1 MFDKIKQAFQKRADR
16 NRAHRDLLRAIA
28 DHDLAGVKE
37 ISADRELVN
46 LNSYPYLA
54 KAVDHGTP
62 KILEALLENG
72 ADPNLWSP
80 GIRTRLVVP
89 PIAEAIV
96 QEKPDMVAVLLA
108 DPRIESPDKVHIWTD
123 PDRLLTASAATLI
136 GFARNRGNQE
146 CVELLEKH
154 MLEKYKN
161 KYDSDSP
168 AAGKKPS
175 EPRR

>member
-37 ISADRELVN
+37 ISADRDLVN

-72 ADPNLWSP
+72 ADPNLWSR
-80 GIRTRLVVP
+80 GIETRLVVQ

-96 QEKPDMVAVLLA
+96 QRKPEMVAVLLA
-108 DPRIESPDKVHIWTD
+108 DPRIESPDKVHIFRDADDYLT
-123 PDRLLTASAATLI
+123 PTATTLL
-136 GFARNRGNQE
+136 GFARNRGDQD

-161 KYDSDSP
+161 KYDSGTPSTP
-168 AAGKKPS
+168 KKPS